1 MERVIKYIKDKYNPL
16 CIILYGSYADGTNNL
31 NSDFDALVIAADH
44 EQFHDTSF
52 VDGVPLDV
60 FVYPS
65 MYFEGEY
72 ECEDFVQI
80 HDGRI
85 ITDSNG
91 IGKTLQENVRAYL
104 RKLPVKSSEEIQASV
119 DWCVKMFERAKRG
132 DCEGMFRW
140 HWVLIDSLEIF
151 CDIMHHPYF
160 GPKKTLKW
168 MEEKHPKSFDCYK
181 KALQN
186 LDMEWLEEWVV
197 HIKNL
202 NETRS

>member
-31 NSDFDALVIAADH
+31 NSDFDALVIAADP

-119 DWCVKMFERAKRG
+119 DWCVKMFKRAKRG

-186 LDMEWLEEWVV
+186 LDMECLEEWV
-197 HIKNL
+197 NL
-202 NETRS
+202 IETRSRLS